1 MKNLGR
7 ILRPHRF
14 SLAGLLLFVSL
25 LGLGITQPGEFSAA
39 ATSQPAG
46 LTSPSNTHV
55 VAVSDSRIDVY
66 WQDNSNNE
74 TGFEV
79 HRSIDG
85 STGTFM
91 LLATTA
97 AGVTARGDLGLNPS
111 TQYCYKVRAIKTAD
125 GRTRYS
131 NFSNTACA
139 TTLAPRPPNAPSNT
153 QVVAV
158 SDSRIDVSWQDNSA
172 NETGFEVHRS
182 ANGSNGVFTLVA
194 TTAAGVTARGDT
206 GLNPSTPYCYKVR
219 AFITVNSLASY
230 SDFSNTACAT
240 TLPPPPPPG
249 LNVTGVTTGVDLDP
263 DGYWVDVW
271 RDSGGSRTHVT
282 GSGLPAN
289 GTVTISGLEPADYQV
304 ELSRVA
310 VNCDLSGPN
319 PQPVTLGASGSAGFA
334 EFDVTCAPVTQ
345 LAFSSTVDGNPEIY
359 VINSNGTGSTRL
371 TLHPGADVKPT
382 WSPDGTKIAFQ
393 SNRDGNSEI
402 YVMNADG
409 SNPVRLTDAAAGNF
423 SPTWSP
429 DGTKIAFTSDGDGNA
444 EIYVMNADGSNPV
457 RLTNDA
463 AYDAEPAWSPDGTKI
478 AFQSGRDGNAEI
490 YVMNADGSN
499 PVRLTNHPAA
509 DAEPTWSPDGTKIA
523 FTSDRD
529 GKAEI
534 YVMNADG
541 SAVTQLTSVGAAA
554 GERHSHPAW
563 YPDGQKIAFVA
574 ASCQVTCSSVI
585 QVVRANGTDLVEL
598 TSGADPAWRYPAVP
612 TGISCLFDECPP
624 QFYCG
629 QNSVCVTFCGDG
641 YWNGDEGDVDCG
653 GSCTPRCQSGQHC
666 WVQSDCASGI
676 CVGGVCQ

>member
-55 VAVSDSRIDVY
+55 VAVSDSRIDVSWRDNSNNETGFEVHRSIDGSTGTFMLLATTAAGVTARGDLGLDPSTQY
-66 WQDNSNNE
+66 CYKVRAIKTADGRTRYSNFSNTACATTLAPRPPNAPSNTQVVAASDSRIDVSWQDNSANE

-111 TQYCYKVRAIKTAD
+111 TQYCYKVRA
-125 GRTRYS
+125 
-131 NFSNTACA
+131 
-139 TTLAPRPPNAPSNT
+139 
-153 QVVAV
+153 
-158 SDSRIDVSWQDNSA
+158 
-172 NETGFEVHRS
+172 
-182 ANGSNGVFTLVA
+182 
-194 TTAAGVTARGDT
+194 
-206 GLNPSTPYCYKVR
+206 
-219 AFITVNSLASY
+219 FITVNSLASF

-271 RDSGGSRTHVT
+271 MDSGGSRIHVT
-282 GSGLPAN
+282 GIGLPAN
-289 GTVTISGLEPADYQV
+289 GTVTISGLNPADYQV
-304 ELSRVA
+304 ELSRLA
-310 VNCDLSGPN
+310 VNCDLTSPN
-319 PQPVTLGASGSAGFA
+319 PQPVTLGTSGSAGFA

-359 VINSNGTGSTRL
+359 VINSNGTGSARL
-371 TLHPGADVKPT
+371 TLHPAADVKPA
-382 WSPDGTKIAFQ
+382 WSPDGAKIAFQ
-393 SNRDGNSEI
+393 SNRDGNAEI
-402 YVMNADG
+402 HVMNADG

-423 SPTWSP
+423 RPAWSP
-429 DGTKIAFTSDGDGNA
+429 DGTKIAFTSDRDGNA

-463 AYDAEPAWSPDGTKI
+463 AYDVEPAWSPDGTKI
-478 AFQSGRDGNAEI
+478 AFQSDRDGNAEL

-529 GKAEI
+529 GNAEI

-541 SAVTQLTSVGAAA
+541 SAVTQLTSVGAA

-574 ASCQVTCSSVI
+574 ASCQGTCSSVI
-585 QVVRANGTDLVEL
+585 QVVRTNGTDLVEL
-598 TSGADPAWRYPAVP
+598 TSGADPAWRYPTVP

-629 QNSVCVTFCGDG
+629 PNGVCVTFCGDG

-666 WVQSDCASGI
+666 WVQSDCASGR
-676 CVGGVCQ
+676 CVNDTCQ

>member
-55 VAVSDSRIDVY
+55 VAVSDSRIDVS
-66 WQDNSNNE
+66 WRDNSNNE

-97 AGVTARGDLGLNPS
+97 AGATARGDLGLNPS
-111 TQYCYKVRAIKTAD
+111 TQYCYKVRA
-125 GRTRYS
+125 
-131 NFSNTACA
+131 
-139 TTLAPRPPNAPSNT
+139 
-153 QVVAV
+153 
-158 SDSRIDVSWQDNSA
+158 
-172 NETGFEVHRS
+172 
-182 ANGSNGVFTLVA
+182 
-194 TTAAGVTARGDT
+194 
-206 GLNPSTPYCYKVR
+206 
-219 AFITVNSLASY
+219 FITVNSLASF

-249 LNVTGVTTGVDLDP
+249 VNVTGVTTGVDLDP

-271 RDSGGSRTHVT
+271 MDSGGSRIHVT
-282 GSGLPAN
+282 GIGLPAN
-289 GTVTISGLEPADYQV
+289 GTVTISGLNPADYQV
-304 ELSRVA
+304 ELSRLA
-310 VNCDLSGPN
+310 VNCDLTSPN
-319 PQPVTLGASGSAGFA
+319 PQPVTLGTSGSAGFA

-359 VINSNGTGSTRL
+359 VINSNGTGSARL
-371 TLHPGADVKPT
+371 TLHPAADVK
-382 WSPDGTKIAFQ
+382 
-393 SNRDGNSEI
+393 
-402 YVMNADG
+402 
-409 SNPVRLTDAAAGNF
+409 
-423 SPTWSP
+423 
-429 DGTKIAFTSDGDGNA
+429 
-444 EIYVMNADGSNPV
+444 
-457 RLTNDA
+457 
-463 AYDAEPAWSPDGTKI
+463 PAWSPDGAKI
-478 AFQSGRDGNAEI
+478 AFQSDRDGN
-490 YVMNADGSN
+490 
-499 PVRLTNHPAA
+499 
-509 DAEPTWSPDGTKIA
+509 
-523 FTSDRD
+523 
-529 GKAEI
+529 AEI

-541 SAVTQLTSVGAAA
+541 SAVTQLTSVGAA

-598 TSGADPAWRYPAVP
+598 TSGADPAWRYPTVP

-629 QNSVCVTFCGDG
+629 QNGVCVTFCGDG

-666 WVQSDCASGI
+666 WVQSDCASGR
-676 CVGGVCQ
+676 CVNDTCQ

>member
-1 MKNLGR
+1 MRNPGR
-7 ILRPHRF
+7 ILRLHRS
-14 SLAGLLLFVSL
+14 SLAGLLWFVSS
-25 LGLGITQPGEFSAA
+25 LGLDVTQPVEFPAA
-39 ATSQPAG
+39 AAAQPAR
-46 LTSPSNTHV
+46 LNSPSNTHA
-55 VAVSDSRIDVY
+55 VAVSDSRIDVS
-66 WQDNSNNE
+66 WQDNSANE

-79 HRSIDG
+79 HRSADG
-85 STGTFM
+85 SNGVFT
-91 LLATTA
+91 LVATTA
-97 AGVTARGDLGLNPS
+97 AGVTARNDVGLSPS
-111 TQYCYKVRAIKTAD
+111 TEYCYKVRATKTAD
-125 GRTRYS
+125 GQTRYS
-131 NFSNTACA
+131 GFSNAACA
-139 TTLAPRPPNAPSNT
+139 TTLAPPPPNAPTNT
-153 QVVAV
+153 HVVAV

-182 ANGSNGVFTLVA
+182 ANGSNGTFMLVA
-194 TTAAGVTARGDT
+194 TTTAGVTVQGDL
-206 GLNPSTPYCYKVR
+206 GLNPATQYCYKVR
-219 AFITVNSLASY
+219 AFLTVNSRGSY

-240 TLPPPPPPG
+240 TLAPPPPPG
-249 LNVTGVTTGVDLDP
+249 LHVTAATTGVDLDA

-271 RDSGGSRTHVT
+271 TNSGGSLIHVT
-282 GSGLPAN
+282 GIGLPAN
-289 GTVTISGLEPADYQV
+289 GTVTISGLDPADYQV
-304 ELSRVA
+304 ELSRMA

-319 PQPVTLGASGSAGFA
+319 PQPVTLDALGSAGFA

-359 VINSNGTGSTRL
+359 EINSNGTGSTRL
-371 TLHPGADVKPT
+371 TLHPAADVKPA

-393 SNRDGNSEI
+393 SDRDGNAEI

-409 SNPVRLTDAAAGNF
+409 SNPVRLTDAAAANF
-423 SPTWSP
+423 RPTWSP
-429 DGTKIAFTSDGDGNA
+429 DGTKIAFTSDRDGNA

-463 AYDAEPAWSPDGTKI
+463 AYNAEPAWSPDGAKI
-478 AFQSGRDGNAEI
+478 AFQSDRDGNAEI

-529 GKAEI
+529 GNAEI

-541 SAVTQLTSVGAAA
+541 SAVTQLTSVGAA
-554 GERHSHPAW
+554 GEGHSHPAW

-598 TSGADPAWRYPAVP
+598 TSGADPAWRYPTVP

-629 QNSVCVTFCGDG
+629 QNGICITFCGDG

>member
-1 MKNLGR
+1 MKTRGR
-7 ILRPHRF
+7 ILRLHRF

-25 LGLGITQPGEFSAA
+25 LGLDITQPVEYSAA

-55 VAVSDSRIDVY
+55 VAVSVSRIDVY

-85 STGTFM
+85 STGTFT
-91 LLATTA
+91 LLATMA
-97 AGVTARGDLGLNPS
+97 AGVTARGDLGLSPS
-111 TQYCYKVRAIKTAD
+111 MQYCYKVRAIKTAD
-125 GRTRYS
+125 GPTRYS
-131 NFSNTACA
+131 SFSNTACA
-139 TTLAPRPPNAPSNT
+139 TTLAPPPPNAPSNT

-158 SDSRIDVSWQDNSA
+158 SDSRIDVSWQDNSS

-182 ANGSNGVFTLVA
+182 ANGSNGTFTLLA
-194 TTAAGVTARGDT
+194 TTTAGVTARGDL
-206 GLNPSTPYCYKVR
+206 GLNPSTQYCYKVR

-230 SDFSNTACAT
+230 SDFSNTACTT
-240 TLPPPPPPG
+240 TLAPPPPPG
-249 LNVTGVTTGVDLDP
+249 LHVTGVTTGVDLDV

-271 RDSGGSRTHVT
+271 KNSGGSLIHVT
-282 GSGLPAN
+282 GIGLPAN
-289 GTVTISGLEPADYQV
+289 GTVTISGLDPADYQV

-310 VNCDLSGPN
+310 VNCDLSSPN

-371 TLHPGADVKPT
+371 TLHPAADVKPA

-393 SNRDGNSEI
+393 SDRDGNAEI
-402 YVMNADG
+402 HVMNADG
-409 SNPVRLTDAAAGNF
+409 SNPVRLTDAAGGNLR
-423 SPTWSP
+423 PAWSP
-429 DGTKIAFTSDGDGNA
+429 DGGKIAFTSYRDGNA

-457 RLTNDA
+457 RLTNHPA
-463 AYDAEPAWSPDGTKI
+463 SDAEPAWSPDGTKI
-478 AFQSGRDGNAEI
+478 AFQSDRDGNTEI
-490 YVMNADGSN
+490 YVMSADGSN

-523 FTSDRD
+523 FTSERD
-529 GKAEI
+529 GSRVI

-541 SAVTQLTSVGAAA
+541 AGVTQLSAGGAGAL
-554 GERHSHPAW
+554 HSHPAW

-598 TSGADPAWRYPAVP
+598 TSGADPAWRYPTVP
-612 TGISCLFDECPP
+612 TGPSCVFDECPP

-629 QNSVCVTFCGDG
+629 QNGVCITFCGDG

>member
-66 WQDNSNNE
+66 WQDNSANE

-79 HRSIDG
+79 HRSADG
-85 STGTFM
+85 VNGVFT
-91 LLATTA
+91 LVATTA
-97 AGVTARGDLGLNPS
+97 AGVTARGDTGLNPS
-111 TQYCYKVRAIKTAD
+111 TSYCYKIRAFKTAD

-131 NFSNTACA
+131 DFSNTACA
-139 TTLAPRPPNAPSNT
+139 TTLAPPPPNAPSNT
-153 QVVAV
+153 QVAAV

-182 ANGSNGVFTLVA
+182 ADGVNGVFMLVA
-194 TTAAGVTARGDT
+194 TTTAGVTARGDT
-206 GLNPSTPYCYKVR
+206 GLNPSTQYCYKVR

-240 TLPPPPPPG
+240 TLAPPPPPG
-249 LNVTGVTTGVDLDP
+249 LHVTAATTGVDLDA

-271 RDSGGSRTHVT
+271 KNSGGSLIHAT
-282 GSGLPAN
+282 GIGLPAN
-289 GTVTISGLEPADYQV
+289 GTVTISGLDPADYQV
-304 ELSRVA
+304 ELSRLA
-310 VNCDLSGPN
+310 VNCDLTSPN
-319 PQPVTLGASGSAGFA
+319 PQPVTLGTSGSAGFA

-359 VINSNGTGSTRL
+359 VINSNGTGSARL
-371 TLHPGADVKPT
+371 TLHPAADVKPA
-382 WSPDGTKIAFQ
+382 WSPDGAKIAFQ
-393 SNRDGNSEI
+393 SNRDGN
-402 YVMNADG
+402 
-409 SNPVRLTDAAAGNF
+409 
-423 SPTWSP
+423 
-429 DGTKIAFTSDGDGNA
+429 A
-444 EIYVMNADGSNPV
+444 EIHVMNADGSNPV

-478 AFQSGRDGNAEI
+478 AFQSDRDGNAEL

-529 GKAEI
+529 GNAEI

-541 SAVTQLTSVGAAA
+541 SAVTQLTSVGAA

-574 ASCQVTCSSVI
+574 ASCQGTCSSVI
-585 QVVRANGTDLVEL
+585 QVVRTNGTDLVEL
-598 TSGADPAWRYPAVP
+598 TSGADPAWRYPTVP

-629 QNSVCVTFCGDG
+629 PNGVCVTFCGDG

-653 GSCTPRCQSGQHC
+653 GSCTPRCLSGQHC
-666 WVQSDCASGI
+666 WVQSDCASGRCI
-676 CVGGVCQ
+676 NDTCQ

>member
-1 MKNLGR
+1 MKNPGR
-7 ILRPHRF
+7 ILWLHRF

-25 LGLGITQPGEFSAA
+25 LGLDITQPVEFSAA

-85 STGTFM
+85 STGTFT

-153 QVVAV
+153 HVVAV

-182 ANGSNGVFTLVA
+182 ANGSNGTFTVVA
-194 TTAAGVTARGDT
+194 STTAGVTVRGDL
-206 GLNPSTPYCYKVR
+206 GLNPSTQYCYKVR

-230 SDFSNTACAT
+230 SDFSNTACTT
-240 TLPPPPPPG
+240 TLAPPPPPG
-249 LNVTGVTTGVDLDP
+249 LHVTGVTTGVDIDV

-271 RDSGGSRTHVT
+271 KNSGGSLIHVT
-282 GSGLPAN
+282 GIGLPAN
-289 GTVTISGLEPADYQV
+289 GTMTISGLDPADYQV

-310 VNCDLSGPN
+310 VNCDLTSPN
-319 PQPVTLGASGSAGFA
+319 PQTITLGASGSAGFA
-334 EFDVTCAPVTQ
+334 EFDVMCAPVMQ

-371 TLHPGADVKPT
+371 TLHPA
-382 WSPDGTKIAFQ
+382 
-393 SNRDGNSEI
+393 
-402 YVMNADG
+402 ADG
-409 SNPVRLTDAAAGNF
+409 
-423 SPTWSP
+423 
-429 DGTKIAFTSDGDGNA
+429 K
-444 EIYVMNADGSNPV
+444 
-457 RLTNDA
+457 
-463 AYDAEPAWSPDGTKI
+463 PAWSPDGTKI
-478 AFQSGRDGNAEI
+478 AFQSDRDGNAEI

-523 FTSDRD
+523 FTSERD
-529 GKAEI
+529 GSRVI

-541 SAVTQLTSVGAAA
+541 AGVTQLSAGGAGAL
-554 GERHSHPAW
+554 HSHPAW

-574 ASCQVTCSSVI
+574 ASCQGTCSSVI

-598 TSGADPAWRYPAVP
+598 TSGADPAWRYPTVP

-629 QNSVCVTFCGDG
+629 QNGVCITFCGDG
-641 YWNGDEGDVDCG
+641 YWNGDEGDLDCG

>member
-1 MKNLGR
+1 
-7 ILRPHRF
+7 
-14 SLAGLLLFVSL
+14 LFVSL

-55 VAVSDSRIDVY
+55 VAVSDSRIDVS
-66 WQDNSNNE
+66 WRDNSNNE

-111 TQYCYKVRAIKTAD
+111 TQYCYKVRA
-125 GRTRYS
+125 
-131 NFSNTACA
+131 
-139 TTLAPRPPNAPSNT
+139 
-153 QVVAV
+153 
-158 SDSRIDVSWQDNSA
+158 
-172 NETGFEVHRS
+172 
-182 ANGSNGVFTLVA
+182 
-194 TTAAGVTARGDT
+194 
-206 GLNPSTPYCYKVR
+206 
-219 AFITVNSLASY
+219 FITVNSLASF

-271 RDSGGSRTHVT
+271 MDSGGSRIHVT
-282 GSGLPAN
+282 GIGLPAN
-289 GTVTISGLEPADYQV
+289 GTVTISGLNPADYQV
-304 ELSRVA
+304 ELSRLA
-310 VNCDLSGPN
+310 VNCDLTSPN
-319 PQPVTLGASGSAGFA
+319 PQPVTLGTSGSAGFA

-359 VINSNGTGSTRL
+359 VINSNGTGSARL
-371 TLHPGADVKPT
+371 TLHPAADVKPA
-382 WSPDGTKIAFQ
+382 WSPDGAKIAFQ
-393 SNRDGNSEI
+393 SNRDGNAEI
-402 YVMNADG
+402 HVMNADG

-423 SPTWSP
+423 RPAWSP
-429 DGTKIAFTSDGDGNA
+429 DGTKIAFTSDRDGNA

-463 AYDAEPAWSPDGTKI
+463 AYDVEPAWSPDGTKI
-478 AFQSGRDGNAEI
+478 AFQSDRDGNAEL

-529 GKAEI
+529 GNAEI

-541 SAVTQLTSVGAAA
+541 SAVTQLTSVGAA

-574 ASCQVTCSSVI
+574 ASCQGTCSSVI
-585 QVVRANGTDLVEL
+585 QVVRTNGTDLVEL
-598 TSGADPAWRYPAVP
+598 TSGADPAWRYPTVP

-629 QNSVCVTFCGDG
+629 PNGVCVTFCGDG

-653 GSCTPRCQSGQHC
+653 GSCTPRCLSGQHC
-666 WVQSDCASGI
+666 WVQSDCASGRCI
-676 CVGGVCQ
+676 NDTCQ